1 MLRNFKKFNMRS
13 LTHLRMAHMKRV
25 YFSYS
30 EIKHPALQST
40 YNLKNKS
47 MQMRGNIF
55 ILRKVKF

>member
-1 MLRNFKKFNMRS
+1 MRS

-40 YNLKNKS
+40 YYLKNKS